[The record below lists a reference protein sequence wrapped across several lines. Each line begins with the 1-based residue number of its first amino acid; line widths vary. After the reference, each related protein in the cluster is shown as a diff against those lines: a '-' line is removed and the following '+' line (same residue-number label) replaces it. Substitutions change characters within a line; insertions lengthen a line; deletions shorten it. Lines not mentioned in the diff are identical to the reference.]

1 MRCLKRMTQI
11 RKIWLG
17 EALTIWKLYE
27 KPKVDTENLEGD
39 PVDFEEDLVEEIDI
53 RDLEAA

>member
-1 MRCLKRMTQI
+1 MTQI